1 MKHILILSFFFH
13 LTSVYSA
20 TESPKPACAIVFDE
34 NSPAPKRR
42 LIRKLP
48 LANNTSSAPTPTL
61 LEASLPGQ
69 DLYSLFKLAKVAK
82 NGKGQNKIAVFNYF
96 TKDSTGIESEHST
109 TIHFGEKEQL
119 QRVFTESK
127 IANQE
132 TSTTLQGPEALTHL
146 FSMQDRIEW
155 GDVNVIAHDVALKP
169 EKKDFH
175 FSDNVIEASAT
186 QGLAMDGRRQSDD
199 WFAKNPKGS
208 RPTSWRET
216 TDNRIAVGF
225 KNDSP
230 LELLAR
236 GIDQSS
242 VDGPR
247 KTLRVVTIDYSAI
260 NAQGKTVTRGL
271 RVTVD
276 GQKIIFAKLVELI
289 KPANGAG
296 TKPVTTDM
304 AQGYGALETF
314 VRQPQISDGVMHI
327 NFIDLNAVKV
337 KTGKDNTPT
346 TNIEKDVNPSV
357 QSTLFDLF
365 NLRKEEKLE

>member
-1 MKHILILSFFFH
+1 MKLILILSFFFH
-13 LTSVYSA
+13 ITSVYST
-20 TESPKPACAIVFDE
+20 TEPLKPVCAIVFGE

-42 LIRKLP
+42 LVRKLP
-48 LANNTSSAPTPTL
+48 TTINPSSTPTPTL

-82 NGKGQNKIAVFNYF
+82 NGKGQSKIAIFSYI
-96 TKDSTGIESEHST
+96 TKDVSGIETNHST

-127 IANQE
+127 IANEE

-155 GDVNVIAHDVALKP
+155 GDINVIAHDVPLKP
-169 EKKDFH
+169 EIKDFQ
-175 FSDNVIEASAT
+175 FTDKVVEASAT

-199 WFAKNPKGS
+199 WFAKNPKS
-208 RPTSWRET
+208 SKPNSWRET

-225 KNDSP
+225 KDESP
-230 LELLAR
+230 LEILAR

-242 VDGPR
+242 VDGPG

-260 NAQGKTVTRGL
+260 NAQGKSVTRGL
-271 RVTVD
+271 RVTVE
-276 GQKIIFAKLVELI
+276 GQKIISAKLVELI

-296 TKPVTTDM
+296 TRPVTTDL

-314 VRQPQISDGVMHI
+314 VRQPKVADGTMHI
-327 NFIDLNAVKV
+327 NFIDLNAVKA
-337 KTGKDNTPT
+337 KTGKDNTPV